1 MCVECDDFLSRFR
14 THNTVLH
21 FVSLSEVKNWLKASL
36 CPDLFG
42 TLLLSSM
49 SHSHLFPTSKDRTFL
64 ISPRGLRE
72 EKRAGSPSSLKQL
85 SLGGEPS

>member
-1 MCVECDDFLSRFR
+1 MCVERDDFLSRFR

-49 SHSHLFPTSKDRTFL
+49 SHNSDP
-64 ISPRGLRE
+64 
-72 EKRAGSPSSLKQL
+72 QQ
-85 SLGGEPS
+85 